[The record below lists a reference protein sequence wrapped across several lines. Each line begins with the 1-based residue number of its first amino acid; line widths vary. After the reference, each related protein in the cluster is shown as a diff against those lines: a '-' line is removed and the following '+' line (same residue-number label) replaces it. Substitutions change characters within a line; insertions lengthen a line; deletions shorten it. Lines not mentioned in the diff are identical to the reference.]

1 MTCNVQTLTKSFVVA
16 AALAAGVSGLAYAD
30 EGGAVYGPSE
40 TQLQAAASE
49 GPAWHPP
56 QSVYDESPSAWR
68 QSNPDGLSM
77 REMQSMWGTWAGQF
91 RLSQPVFSSASA
103 GDSFKQSHPNGL
115 SAREF
120 QAMSSD
126 APAWQLPTRPLTSPL
141 ALTNE
146 PRVATSVGN

>member
-1 MTCNVQTLTKSFVVA
+1 MTCNVQLLTKSLAVA

-30 EGGAVYGPSE
+30 EGDAVYGPSE
-40 TQLQAAASE
+40 AQLQAAASE

-68 QSNPDGLSM
+68 QNNPDGLSM

-103 GDSFKQSHPNGL
+103 DDSSKQSHPNVL

-126 APAWQLPTRPLTSPL
+126 ASAWQLPARPLTSPL
-141 ALTNE
+141 ASTNE
-146 PRVATSVGN
+146 PRVATSAGN